1 MTEQPT
7 LSIQLAFVNA
17 DAQHPDP
24 ATVGEAA
31 RQAVGD
37 LRSQGYTVQP
47 AYTGAKGGDVFTI
60 ATQIGQNIV
69 ENKELLIALIGMSTP
84 ILTFLLDRHEKR
96 LDKAEQ
102 AAASAQQQ
110 QQAQQSTNIY
120 ITINQATAQVE
131 TTDLDDNERLLRKL
145 LDVQPDLIDTV
156 TPESTPQIEVRVPP
170 KPQRRRR

>member
-1 MTEQPT
+1 MTEPNT
-7 LSIQLAFVNA
+7 LSIQIAFVNA
-17 DAQHPDP
+17 DEQQPDP

-37 LRSQGYTVQP
+37 LRRQGYTVQS

-60 ATQIGQNIV
+60 AAQLGQTIV
-69 ENKELLIALIGMSTP
+69 ENKELLIALIVTATP

-96 LDKAEQ
+96 LDKEEQ
-102 AAASAQQQ
+102 AAASS

-145 LDVQPDLIDTV
+145 LDVQPDLIETV
-156 TPESTPQIEVRVPP
+156 TPESTPQIEVRVPR